1 MSYLLHAYALDDAI
15 LAVIGSGDR
24 QVLAR
29 VTRKAE
35 QEHEI
40 FVGEDAAAEHDDAP
54 SNADVMRHLIMGEPC
69 DARFGFAY
77 GYGFSVVCETFVE
90 WLDEDDLWLSA
101 TQLVEQVD
109 PLLAAAGIPAEVFT
123 MQRLVFGGPPVPLPP
138 VEDFPAIGH
147 LTPPQVVAAQ
157 AALAAFDLESIDDLD
172 VRGSLGQVRA
182 WLATCAQQQQTLV
195 CITY

>member
-35 QEHEI
+35 QEHES
-40 FVGEDAAAEHDDAP
+40 FVDEDTAAEHDGAP
-54 SNADVMRHLIMGEPC
+54 SNADVMRHLIMGEPY
-69 DARFGFAY
+69 DARFGWAY

-109 PLLAAAGIPAEVFT
+109 PLLAAAGIPTDVLT
-123 MQRLVFGGPPVPLPP
+123 LQRLVFGGPPVPLPP

-147 LTPPQVVAAQ
+147 LTPPEVVAAH
-157 AALAAFDLESIDDLD
+157 AALAAFDLQDVDDPD
-172 VRGSLGQVRA
+172 VRDSLGQVRS
-182 WLATCAQQQQTLV
+182 WLATCAEHRQTLV